1 MADDVLYMTAVE
13 LLDSYRRKRLTPL
26 DVAKAV
32 LARIDEVNPRINAVC
47 LRDDATTLCMA
58 RESEDRW
65 TRGEPMGLLDGIP
78 VAIKDIFFT
87 KGWPTLLGSK
97 AIDPS
102 GPWTEDD
109 PCVARL
115 REHGAVFVGK
125 TTLPEFAA
133 SGVTNSPLTGITT
146 TPWDATRTSGGSSG
160 GSAAAVSAGIGP
172 IAPGNDAAGSIR
184 TPASFCG
191 VVGFKPSFGRVPI
204 YPGHDFG
211 GTTCTGPL
219 TRTVADAALMMNVLA
234 LPDPRDWLA
243 LPYDGRDYRKG
254 LDDGVKGLRIALS
267 CDLGYSPYVDPEIAA
282 IVKRAAGI
290 FVELG
295 AVVEEASPDL
305 GDPLPSFDVIFPVV
319 AANLVRSVVPLER
332 MHLVGDGTRRILAI
346 AEDISAL
353 EYAQAIDVR
362 RSVALALG
370 RFHQTYD
377 LLLTPTD
384 VVPPFAAGLEFPPE
398 WDIKRT
404 EMWETT
410 TFVFN
415 YSRQP
420 AITVPCGF
428 TRAGLPVGLQIA
440 GRVHEEAPVLRAARA
455 FEVATE
461 FHRRRPPLS
470 LGVSL

>member
-1 MADDVLYMTAVE
+1 MADDVLYMSAVE
-13 LLDSYRRKRLTPL
+13 LLDSYRRRHLTPL

-47 LRDDATTLCMA
+47 FRDDATTLRMA
-58 RESEDRW
+58 RDSEERW
-65 TRGEPMGLLDGIP
+65 MRGEPMGLLDGIP
-78 VAIKDIFFT
+78 VAIKDFFFT
-87 KGWPTLLGSK
+87 RGWPTLLGSK

-133 SGVTNSPLTGITT
+133 SGVTNSPLTGVTV
-146 TPWDATRTSGGSSG
+146 TPWDTTRTSGGSSG

-191 VVGFKPSFGRVPI
+191 IVGFKPSFGRVPI

-211 GTTCTGPL
+211 ETTCTGPL
-219 TRTVADAALMMNVLA
+219 TRTVADAALMMNVMT

-254 LDDGVKGLRIALS
+254 LDDGVRGLRIALS
-267 CDLGYSPYVDPEIAA
+267 IDLGYSPYVDPEIAA
-282 IVKRAAGI
+282 IVKQAAGV
-290 FVELG
+290 FAELG
-295 AVVEEASPDL
+295 GTVEEASPEL

-319 AANLVRSVVPLER
+319 AANLVRSVVPPQRL
-332 MHLVGDGTRRILAI
+332 HLVGDSIRCTLAT
-346 AEDISAL
+346 AERISAL
-353 EYAQAIDVR
+353 EYTRAMDVR

-370 RFHQTYD
+370 RFHQAYD

-384 VVPPFAAGLEFPPE
+384 VVPPFAAGLEFPPQ

-410 TFVFN
+410 TYVFN

-428 TRAGLPVGLQIA
+428 TQTGLPVGLQIV
-440 GRVHEEAPVLRAARA
+440 GRIHEEALVLRAARA
-455 FEVATE
+455 FEAATA
-461 FHRRRPPLS
+461 FHRRRPPVS
-470 LGVSL
+470 PGVSL

>member
-1 MADDVLYMTAVE
+1 MSDDILYLSAVD
-13 LLDSYRRKRLTPL
+13 LLRAYRGKRLSPL

-32 LARIDEVNPRINAVC
+32 LTRIDQVNPRINAIC
-47 LRDDATTLCMA
+47 FRDDATTLRMA
-58 RESEDRW
+58 RESEARW
-65 TRGEPMGLLDGIP
+65 MRAEPMGLLDGVPI
-78 VAIKDIFFT
+78 AIKDVFFT
-87 KGWPTLLGSK
+87 KGWPTRLGST
-97 AIDPS
+97 AIDPA
-102 GPWTEDD
+102 GPWHEDD

-115 REHGAVFVGK
+115 REHGAVFLGK

-133 SGVTNSPLTGITT
+133 SGVTNSPLTGVTV
-146 TPWDATRTSGGSSG
+146 TPWDTSRTSGGSSG
-160 GSAAAVSAGIGP
+160 GSAAAVSSGIGP

-191 VVGFKPSFGRVPI
+191 IVGFKPSFGRVPI

-211 GTTCTGPL
+211 GTTCTGPI

-243 LPYDGRDYRKG
+243 LPYDGRDYRVG
-254 LDDGVKGLRIALS
+254 LDDGVRGLRVALS
-267 CDLGYSPYVDPEIAA
+267 IDLGYSPYVDPEIAA
-282 IVKRAAGI
+282 IVRQAAAV
-290 FVELG
+290 FADLG
-295 AVVEEASPDL
+295 AMVEEASPQL

-319 AANLVRSVVPLER
+319 AANLVRSIVPPER
-332 MHLVGDGTRRILAI
+332 MGLVGAGTRRILDI
-346 AEDISAL
+346 AQNISAL
-353 EYAQAIDVR
+353 DYAQAMDTR

-370 RFHQTYD
+370 RFHEQYD

-384 VVPPFAAGLEFPPE
+384 VVPPFAAGREYPPE
-398 WDIKRT
+398 WDVKWT

-440 GRVHEEAPVLRAARA
+440 GPLYADSPVLRAARA
-455 FEVATE
+455 FEAATE
-461 FHRRRPPLS
+461 FHRRRPS
-470 LGVSL
+470 L